1 MKNWK
6 LVFNQGV
13 FTYLNNII
21 AVSLLTYTTC
31 ETKNKFC
38 LFVLFYVIKQDISLS
53 QRIKN
58 QRIRKQHTF

>member
-13 FTYLNNII
+13 FTYLNNTI
-21 AVSLLTYTTC
+21 AVSLLTYTTR

-38 LFVLFYVIKQDISLS
+38 LFVLF
-53 QRIKN
+53 
-58 QRIRKQHTF
+58 T